1 MVARCLGPGSP
12 RHPRPPPRQGAGRG
26 ARQFTPVHRN
36 IIVCGMDTARSVP
49 QFHLY
54 GEAANEQAFDFI
66 HAETIRSRS
75 TPLNWVIEPHSHRYL
90 HQLTYVAEGGGV
102 LTIET
107 DEIEFGDATLI
118 VLAPTV
124 AHSFHFHPDTRGV
137 VLSFTE
143 DVIRGSADTRGSL
156 SGRLAGLE
164 RLAVVPLAE
173 TLNARVSDL
182 ARRILQE
189 LEDGRDG
196 AQIAMR
202 AYLALMI
209 IAAAREMPE
218 GARPHAPKVSP
229 LDETVNRLRQL
240 VEDNFRQTRNL
251 SAYAEWM
258 AMTPDRLNE
267 HCKKAAGVTAGH
279 LIRQRLLV
287 EAKRQL
293 IFTAHS
299 VSEIAYGLNFSDPSY
314 FSRFFRKYAG
324 VTPQQFRQDHR

>member
-1 MVARCLGPGSP
+1 
-12 RHPRPPPRQGAGRG
+12 
-26 ARQFTPVHRN
+26 
-36 IIVCGMDTARSVP
+36 MDSTRTVP

-75 TPLNWVIEPHSHRYL
+75 TRHNWIIQPHSHRYL
-90 HQLTYVAEGGGV
+90 HQITYVEQGGGQ
-102 LTIET
+102 LTVET
-107 DEIEFGDATLI
+107 DDLDFGSGSLI
-118 VLAPTV
+118 ALAPTV
-124 AHSFHFHPDTRGV
+124 AHSFRFHPDTRGL
-137 VLSFTE
+137 VLCFTE
-143 DVIRGSADTRGSL
+143 DVIRGAADTRGPL
-156 SGRLAGLE
+156 SNRLAALE
-164 RLAVVPLAE
+164 RLAVVPLKE
-173 TLNARVSDL
+173 ELNG
-182 ARRILQE
+182 RIGELGRSIMQE
-189 LEDGRDG
+189 LEGARDG

-202 AYLALMI
+202 SYLALMI
-209 IAAAREMPE
+209 IAAARETPE
-218 GARPHAPKVSP
+218 GSRPHAPKPSP

-293 IFTAHS
+293 IFTAQS
-299 VSEIAYGLNFSDPSY
+299 VSEIAYALNFSDPSY